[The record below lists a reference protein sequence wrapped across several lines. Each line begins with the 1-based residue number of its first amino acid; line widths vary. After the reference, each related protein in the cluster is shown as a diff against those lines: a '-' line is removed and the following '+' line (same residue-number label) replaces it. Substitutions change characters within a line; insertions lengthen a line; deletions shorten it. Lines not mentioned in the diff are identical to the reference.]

1 MKTNRYLLSIA
12 LLVVGSMPTF
22 SQVSNDNEDEV
33 YKIDARAGQ
42 NDFVPGQ
49 VLVKFK
55 DESPV
60 KVSKAR
66 GLFNSVNNSAVD
78 AVLKE
83 FGVEK
88 MDKLLPN
95 ESPNKER
102 SKTRAMNGQIVE
114 ERDLSQLYL
123 IKTEK
128 QNRTSTIQLVENLK
142 MLDEVEYAEPNYKI
156 YMLEDA
162 EGEICS
168 NPNQNP
174 LYKEQWGID
183 HLNINAMWN
192 LPLINKRRPVIA
204 IVDTGVDINHPDL
217 KDNIWTNPKE
227 NEGSSAQDEDEN
239 GFVDDTHGWNFIEN
253 YMDISDDN
261 GHGTHVA
268 GIAAACNNELGV
280 VGANPFA
287 YIMPVKVL
295 NSDGSGDIA
304 TAARGIVYAAENGAD
319 IINMSFGSGPEL
331 SSTMK
336 DALDKAFQ
344 KSILVASAG
353 NNKRDIYDNSNPL
366 EPGTIYPAAY
376 YCVIGVQAVSQDG
389 NLAHFSNYDPDGPF
403 FSRDGVDG
411 RNYEIKAPGVSIIS
425 TFTDGGYRSLNG
437 TSMASP
443 LVAGSIS
450 ALQMVKDY
458 GNREML
464 FGDLI
469 HLECDFAKIMDNS
482 LERGPGIDFVALRID
497 DSEGNGDE
505 RFDAG
510 ESIKL
515 FPTIRNTWKSASNIK
530 LNLTVDDAYKD
541 LITITSNDVDFGYSP
556 SYYGRNESKNPIIL
570 QLANSIGD
578 GTRIK
583 MKLMITANEIESPIQ
598 TEFVQ
603 SVNNIVKLNGIISE
617 DMTLTADKNY
627 MVTGT
632 IGILDGV
639 TLTIEPGT
647 TLQFEHNGGISIAK
661 GGRLEA
667 KGAPGKM
674 IRFTRSS
681 SAAENGYG
689 WNRIDFLGDRDE
701 NDIMSYCIFEY
712 ATMLE
717 NNIRPYPCFDNC
729 ILQYFQFA
737 DGIHSGGTDPWARIP
752 GNACNII
759 DNSRISFDDV
769 NDNDT
774 EIYRNYNI
782 VNNFS
787 VHGGRRLPRWR
798 RLNHSNCFNNYST
811 DGFAFI
817 QAPADEPTIVKNENP
832 SYLGTTREDLVRPYI
847 YEIGNGVSYGD
858 VTYGQADL
866 SNMLKEPVKEAHGIV
881 WKVVVNGKDSQDEY
895 EELDPLGVGKHKF
908 EVYFNRPMNKE
919 KIPQISFGVREPFT
933 QNAVAEDGAWNDDG
947 TIYTAYVTITGKTQS
962 DGVNRIYVFG
972 AEDDEY
978 FECPYEKTRFN
989 VNVQSAGSQSAG
1001 FSGEAGLGRV
1011 ELDWNELKTD
1021 MTDVLGF
1028 NVYRYTTTPEDS
1040 VRVNDVTIDADETH
1054 FTDYD
1059 VTPGTTY
1066 YYKYK
1071 VQSTD
1076 LKEYQPSNIV
1086 AVTPLTAKLGDVT
1099 GNNEVDVFDIVYEVN
1114 YILGQKPKAFVKCA
1128 ADVNSDNVIDVLDVQ
1143 GIIKTILNPSSASR
1157 TRSEDTSTA
1166 VYSIEDGILYVESPV
1181 ALGGVQVLVNVPE
1194 KTDITTLDD
1203 LKGFE
1208 QAGAWLSKNDY
1219 LFMAYNMKSKTLAP
1233 GKHALLRIGDGDV
1246 TSITIGDANGMKM
1259 SVTGGDGTT
1268 AIDNMAT
1275 AVKTQKG
1282 IYNLKGQ
1289 KVAGSA
1295 DELKNL
1301 PKGIYIVDGI
1311 KVLK

>member
-1 MKTNRYLLSIA
+1 MKYNLFLFGWA
-12 LLVVGSMPTF
+12 LLVVGTMPTF

-168 NPNQNP
+168 NPTQNP
-174 LYKEQWGID
+174 LYAQQWGIGY
-183 HLNINAMWN
+183 LNISAMWS
-192 LPLINKRRPVIA
+192 LPLVNKRRPIIA

-227 NEGSSAQDEDEN
+227 GEGSSAQDEDEN

-253 YMDISDDN
+253 YMDVSDDN

-319 IINMSFGSGPEL
+319 IINMSFGSGPDL

-353 NNKRDIYDNSNPL
+353 NNRKDIYDNSDYSA
-366 EPGTIYPAAY
+366 PGTIYPAAY

-389 NLAHFSNYDPDGPF
+389 NLAFFSNYDPDGPF

-425 TFTDGGYRSLNG
+425 TFTDGDYRSLNG

-482 LERGPGIDFVALRID
+482 LERGTGIDFVALRID
-497 DSEGNGDE
+497 DSDGNGDKL
-505 RFDAG
+505 FDAG
-510 ESIKL
+510 ETIKL
-515 FPTIRNTWKSASNIK
+515 YPTLRNTWKNASNIK
-530 LNLTVDDAYKD
+530 LNLTVDEAYKD
-541 LITITSNDVDFGYSP
+541 LVMITSNDVDFGFSP
-556 SYYGRNESKNPIIL
+556 SYYGRNESKNPIIIH
-570 QLANSIGD
+570 LANSIAD

-583 MKLMITANEIESPIQ
+583 MKLIITADDMETPCE

-617 DMTLTADKNY
+617 DITLSANKNY
-627 MVTGT
+627 LVNGS

-647 TLQFEHNGGISIAK
+647 KIQLDHNAKITLAPASHIKAIGM
-661 GGRLEA
+661 
-667 KGAPGKM
+667 PGKM
-674 IRFTRSS
+674 IIFTRSL
-681 SAAENGYG
+681 SAKQNSQYWFGIIKDGDGYYEKD
-689 WNRIDFLGDRDE
+689 NESYPVDTETF
-701 NDIMSYCIFEY
+701 SYCVFEY
-712 ATMLE
+712 GQNFDWNHHMF
-717 NNIRPYPCFDNC
+717 FDNC
-729 ILQYFQFA
+729 VFNNFIGDAWL
-737 DGIHSGGTDPWARIP
+737 DGVS
-752 GNACNII
+752 CNII
-759 DNSRISFDDV
+759 YGKNARSIS
-769 NDNDT
+769 N
-774 EIYRNYNI
+774 ISNYNI
-782 VNNFS
+782 VDNFS
-787 VHGGRRLPRWR
+787 CHGTLYLPDWGT
-798 RLNHSNCFNNYST
+798 LSHSNSFNNC
-811 DGFAFI
+811 
-817 QAPADEPTIVKNENP
+817 DEYDKQYHYCAGSETPTIIKNDNP
-832 SYLGTTREDLVRPYI
+832 SYLGTTREDLLRPYFF
-847 YEIGNGVSYGD
+847 EIGNGQDYFGGTSNGY
-858 VTYGQADL
+858 ADL
-866 SNMLKEPVKEAHGIV
+866 SNILK
-881 WKVVVNGKDSQDEY
+881 
-895 EELDPLGVGKHKF
+895 
-908 EVYFNRPMNKE
+908 
-919 KIPQISFGVREPFT
+919 
-933 QNAVAEDGAWNDDG
+933 
-947 TIYTAYVTITGKTQS
+947 
-962 DGVNRIYVFG
+962 
-972 AEDDEY
+972 
-978 FECPYEKTRFN
+978 
-989 VNVQSAGSQSAG
+989 
-1001 FSGEAGLGRV
+1001 
-1011 ELDWNELKTD
+1011 
-1021 MTDVLGF
+1021 
-1028 NVYRYTTTPEDS
+1028 
-1040 VRVNDVTIDADETH
+1040 
-1054 FTDYD
+1054 
-1059 VTPGTTY
+1059 
-1066 YYKYK
+1066 
-1071 VQSTD
+1071 
-1076 LKEYQPSNIV
+1076 
-1086 AVTPLTAKLGDVT
+1086 
-1099 GNNEVDVFDIVYEVN
+1099 
-1114 YILGQKPKAFVKCA
+1114 
-1128 ADVNSDNVIDVLDVQ
+1128 
-1143 GIIKTILNPSSASR
+1143 
-1157 TRSEDTSTA
+1157 
-1166 VYSIEDGILYVESPV
+1166 
-1181 ALGGVQVLVNVPE
+1181 
-1194 KTDITTLDD
+1194 
-1203 LKGFE
+1203 
-1208 QAGAWLSKNDY
+1208 
-1219 LFMAYNMKSKTLAP
+1219 
-1233 GKHALLRIGDGDV
+1233 
-1246 TSITIGDANGMKM
+1246 
-1259 SVTGGDGTT
+1259 
-1268 AIDNMAT
+1268 
-1275 AVKTQKG
+1275 
-1282 IYNLKGQ
+1282 
-1289 KVAGSA
+1289 
-1295 DELKNL
+1295 
-1301 PKGIYIVDGI
+1301 
-1311 KVLK
+1311 

>member
-1 MKTNRYLLSIA
+1 MIYNRYLLGLA
-12 LLVVGSMPTF
+12 LLVVGTMPAF

-33 YKIDARAGQ
+33 YKIDARAGR

-55 DESPV
+55 DESPMN
-60 KVSKAR
+60 VSRAR
-66 GLFNSVNNSAVD
+66 GKFRSAGNSAVD
-78 AVLKE
+78 AVLNE
-83 FGVEK
+83 FGVAA

-95 ESPNKER
+95 EKPNKAR
-102 SKTRAMNGQIVE
+102 SKTRAMNGLMVE

-128 QNRTSTIQLVENLK
+128 QDRASTVQLVENLK
-142 MLDEVEYAEPNYKI
+142 MLDEVEYAEPNYKV

-168 NPNQNP
+168 NPTQNP
-174 LYKEQWGID
+174 LYEQQWGISY
-183 HLNINAMWN
+183 LNVNTMWN
-192 LPLINKRRPVIA
+192 LPLVNKRRPVIA
-204 IVDTGVDINHPDL
+204 IIDTGVDINHPDL
-217 KDNIWTNPKE
+217 KDNIWTNSKE
-227 NEGSSAQDEDEN
+227 DDGSSANDDDGN
-239 GFVDDTHGWNFIEN
+239 GYVDDIHGWNFIDN
-253 YMDISDDN
+253 YLDVKDDN

-268 GIAAACNNELGV
+268 GIAAACNNDLGV

-295 NSDGSGDIA
+295 NTDGIGDIA

-319 IINMSFGSGPEL
+319 IINMSFGGGPDL
-331 SSTMK
+331 ALTLK

-353 NNKRDIYDNSNPL
+353 NNGKNIYDNTNPAM
-366 EPGTIYPAAY
+366 PGTIYPAAY
-376 YCVIGVQAVSQDG
+376 YCVIGVQALDQDG
-389 NLAHFSNYDPDGPF
+389 ILTFFTNYDPDGPF
-403 FSRDGVDG
+403 YSRDGVDG

-482 LERGPGIDFVALRID
+482 LERGTGIDFVALRID

-510 ESIKL
+510 ETIKL
-515 FPTIRNTWKSASNIK
+515 FPTIRNTWKNASNIK
-530 LNLTVDDAYKD
+530 LNLTVDDVYKD
-541 LITITSNDVDFGYSP
+541 LVTITSNDVDFGYSP

-570 QLANSIGD
+570 QLANSIAD
-578 GTRIK
+578 GTRIR
-583 MKLMITANEIESPIQ
+583 MKLTITADNMESPCL
-598 TEFVQ
+598 TEFIQ
-603 SVNNIVKLNGIISE
+603 SVNNIIKIGGIVGS
-617 DMTLTADKNY
+617 DLTLTADKNY
-627 MVTGT
+627 LVTSNLAVVEGA
-632 IGILDGV
+632 

-647 TLQFEHNGGISIAK
+647 TLRIKEGVNISNNGILNMK
-661 GGRLEA
+661 GTPEKPIILKSYDDSKYWGNIV
-667 KGAPGKM
+667 GKH
-674 IRFTRSS
+674 
-681 SAAENGYG
+681 E
-689 WNRIDFLGDRDE
+689 DE
-701 NDIMSYCIFEY
+701 YHSTDLIEYCILENPTLNRPHPIMNNCVISNDGSYNFSNHEY
-712 ATMLE
+712 A
-717 NNIRPYPCFDNC
+717 RY
-729 ILQYFQFA
+729 Y
-737 DGIHSGGTDPWARIP
+737 R
-752 GNACNII
+752 CNII
-759 DNSRISFDDV
+759 NSTAVFHGPDDMFSLC
-769 NDNDT
+769 
-774 EIYRNYNI
+774 NI
-782 VNNFS
+782 VNNNSDRACFDYMFPKVS
-787 VHGGRRLPRWR
+787 QFT
-798 RLNHSNCFNNYST
+798 NCNYFNYPNYADWKYGEYDTHNYLFMNNSST
-811 DGFAFI
+811 PNIYTPETTSYMGTSRIDIAETYILDVDYNEGFE
-817 QAPADEPTIVKNENP
+817 QVDLKN
-832 SYLGTTREDLVRPYI
+832 LR
-847 YEIGNGVSYGD
+847 
-858 VTYGQADL
+858 
-866 SNMLKEPVKEAHGIV
+866 KEPVIEAHGIV
-881 WKVVVNGKDSQDEY
+881 WKVVVNGKDAQDEY

-919 KIPQISFGVREPFT
+919 KIPQISFGVREPYT
-933 QNAVAEDGAWNDDG
+933 QNAVAEDGSWNAEG

-962 DGVNRIYVFG
+962 DGVNRIYVYG

-989 VNVQSAGSQSAG
+989 VNVQSAGSQSTG
-1001 FSGEAGLGRV
+1001 FMGEAGLGRV
-1011 ELDWNELKTD
+1011 ELDWNKLKTD
-1021 MTDVLGF
+1021 VTDVLGI
-1028 NVYRYTTTPEDS
+1028 NVYRYTSNPADS
-1040 VRVNDVTIDADETH
+1040 VRVNDVVIDANDTH

-1059 VTPGTTY
+1059 ITPGTTY

-1076 LKEYQPSNIV
+1076 LQEFQPSNVV
-1086 AVTPLTAKLGDVT
+1086 AVTPKTAKLGDVT
-1099 GNNEVDVFDIVYEVN
+1099 GNNEVDVFDVVYEVN

-1128 ADVNSDNVIDVLDVQ
+1128 ADVNDDKIINILDVQ
-1143 GIIKTILNPSSASR
+1143 GIIKTILNSDIATAR
-1157 TRSEDTSTA
+1157 TRGEAPEA

-1181 ALGGVQVLVNVPE
+1181 ALGGVQVQVNVPE
-1194 KTDITTLDD
+1194 NTEITTLDD

-1219 LFMAYNMKSKTLAP
+1219 LFLAYNMNGKTLAA
-1233 GKHALLRIGDGDV
+1233 GKHALLRIGDGQV
-1246 TSITIGDANGMKM
+1246 TNICLGDANGVKI
-1259 SVTGGDGTT
+1259 SAVAGNGTT

-1289 KVAGSA
+1289 KMAGSA
-1295 DELKNL
+1295 EEFGNL
-1301 PKGIYIVDGI
+1301 PKGIYIIDGN
-1311 KVLK
+1311 KVMK

>member
-1 MKTNRYLLSIA
+1 MKTNRYLLGLT
-12 LLVVGSMPTF
+12 LLVVGTMPAF

-33 YKIDARAGQ
+33 YKIDQRAGW

-60 KVSKAR
+60 KVSKTR
-66 GLFNSVNNSAVD
+66 GLFSSVNNKAVD
-78 AVLKE
+78 AILKE
-83 FGVEK
+83 FGVGT

-95 ESPNKER
+95 ENPNKAR
-102 SKTRAMNGQIVE
+102 RKTRAMNGQIVE
-114 ERDLSQLYL
+114 ERDLSQLYF
-123 IKTEK
+123 IKLEK
-128 QNRTSTIQLVENLK
+128 QNRESTMQLVEKLRK
-142 MLDEVEYAEPNYKI
+142 LDEVEYAEPNYKV

-168 NPNQNP
+168 NPTQNP
-174 LYKEQWGID
+174 LYAQQWGIGY
-183 HLNINAMWN
+183 LNISAMWS
-192 LPLINKRRPVIA
+192 LPLVNKRRPIIA

-227 NEGSSAQDEDEN
+227 GEGSSAQDEDEN

-253 YMDISDDN
+253 YMDVSDDN

-319 IINMSFGSGPEL
+319 IINMSFGSGPDL

-353 NNKRDIYDNSNPL
+353 NNEKSIYDNSDPIH
-366 EPGTIYPAAY
+366 PGTIYPAAY
-376 YCVIGVQAVSQDG
+376 YCVIGVQAINQDG
-389 NLAHFSNYDPDGPF
+389 KLARFTNYDPDGPF

-425 TFTDGGYRSLNG
+425 TFTDGDYRSLNG

-469 HLECDFAKIMDNS
+469 HLGCDFAKIMDNS
-482 LERGPGIDFVALRID
+482 LERGTGIDFVALRID

-505 RFDAG
+505 HFDAG
-510 ESIKL
+510 ETIKL
-515 FPTIRNTWKSASNIK
+515 FPTIRNTWKNASNIK

-541 LITITSNDVDFGYSP
+541 LVTITSNDVDFGYSP
-556 SYYGRNESKNPIIL
+556 SYYGRNASKNPIII
-570 QLANSIGD
+570 QLTNSIAD

-583 MKLMITANEIESPIQ
+583 MKLTVNADGMETPCQIEYI
-598 TEFVQ
+598 Q
-603 SVNNIVKLNGIISE
+603 SVNNVVKLKGLITENT
-617 DMTLTADKNY
+617 TLTADKNY
-627 MVTGT
+627 LITGT
-632 IGILDGV
+632 LGIVDGV

-647 TLQFEHNGGISIAK
+647 KIQFENGASIGLSDEGNIIANGTPQK
-661 GGRLEA
+661 PIIFTKSGNDYSLWGGFA
-667 KGAPGKM
+667 
-674 IRFTRSS
+674 T
-681 SAAENGYG
+681 GYLM
-689 WNRIDFLGDRDE
+689 F
-701 NDIMSYCIFEY
+701 SYCIFEY
-712 ATMLE
+712 ANLIHI
-717 NNIRPYPCFDNC
+717 NVKAFDCVFKNCVYIRP
-729 ILQYFQFA
+729 A
-737 DGIHSGGTDPWARIP
+737 GER
-752 GNACNII
+752 CNII
-759 DNSRISFDDV
+759 NNPHLEDFDNLSPRDGVLIR
-769 NDNDT
+769 T
-774 EIYRNYNI
+774 YCNY
-782 VNNFS
+782 VNNM
-787 VHGGRRLPRWR
+787 GGALWNMIPAWSG
-798 RLNHSNCFNNYST
+798 LAESNYFNNYMYDPDEGKYFYFSAQT
-811 DGFAFI
+811 EP
-817 QAPADEPTIVKNENP
+817 APYDKPHIDKNERP
-832 SYLGTTREDLVRPYI
+832 SYLGTTREDLLRPFI
-847 YEIGNGVSYGD
+847 KEIGNAS
-858 VTYGQADL
+858 TYGQVDL

-881 WKVVVNGKDSQDEY
+881 WKILVNGKDAQDEY

-933 QNAVAEDGAWNDDG
+933 QNVVAEDGSWNAEG

-962 DGVNRIYVFG
+962 DGVNRIYVYG
-972 AEDDEY
+972 AEDDEF

-989 VNVQSAGSQSAG
+989 VNVQSAGSQSTG

-1028 NVYRYTTTPEDS
+1028 NVYRYTSNPADS
-1040 VRVNDVTIDADETH
+1040 VRVNDVVIDATDTH

-1059 VTPGTTY
+1059 ITPGTTY

-1076 LKEYQPSNIV
+1076 LQEFQPSNVV

-1099 GNNEVDVFDIVYEVN
+1099 GNNEVDVFDVVYEVN
-1114 YILGQKPKAFVKCA
+1114 YILGKKPKAFVKCA
-1128 ADVNSDNVIDVLDVQ
+1128 ADVNDDKIINILDVQ
-1143 GIIKTILNPSSASR
+1143 GIIKTILDSDIASAR
-1157 TRSEDTSTA
+1157 TRGEAPEA
-1166 VYSIEDGILYVESPV
+1166 VYSIEDGILYAESPV
-1181 ALGGVQVLVNVPE
+1181 ALGGLQVQVNVPE
-1194 KTDITTLDD
+1194 NTEITTLDD

-1219 LFMAYNMKSKTLAP
+1219 LFLAYNMNGKTLAA
-1233 GKHALLRIGDGDV
+1233 GKHALLRIGDGQV
-1246 TSITIGDANGMKM
+1246 TNICLGDANGVKI
-1259 SVTGGDGTT
+1259 SAVAGNGTT

-1289 KVAGSA
+1289 KMAGSA
-1295 DELKNL
+1295 EKFDKQ
-1301 PKGIYIVDGI
+1301 PKGIYIIDGN
-1311 KVLK
+1311 KVMK